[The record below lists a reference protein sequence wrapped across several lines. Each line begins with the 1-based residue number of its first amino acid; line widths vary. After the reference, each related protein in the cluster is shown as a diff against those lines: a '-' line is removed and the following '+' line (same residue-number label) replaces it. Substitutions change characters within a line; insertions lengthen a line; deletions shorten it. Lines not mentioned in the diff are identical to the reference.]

1 MEESF
6 ICDLIEMAHLG
17 ELREKLRND
26 ESYNCVKDDNA
37 ALDKLKNTLNPE
49 QFKLVKDYIFQNQ
62 LKEEFIY
69 YQSDI
74 KLLNYGIKIGM
85 QIQKSFDDDEA

>member
-1 MEESF
+1 MQESF

-49 QFKLVKDYIFQNQ
+49 QFNL
-62 LKEEFIY
+62 
-69 YQSDI
+69 S
-74 KLLNYGIKIGM
+74 KITYLTVNSKKNLST
-85 QIQKSFDDDEA
+85 INPT

>member
-1 MEESF
+1 MQESF

-37 ALDKLKNTLNPE
+37 ALDKLKNTLNPD

-69 YQSDI
+69 RQSDI
-74 KLLNYGIKIGM
+74 KLLNYGIRIGM

>member
-1 MEESF
+1 MQESF

-37 ALDKLKNTLNPE
+37 ALDTLNPE
-49 QFKLVKDYIFQNQ
+49 QFKLVKDYIFNCH

-69 YQSDI
+69 RQSDI

>member
-1 MEESF
+1 MQESF

-37 ALDKLKNTLNPE
+37 ALDKLKNTA
-49 QFKLVKDYIFQNQ
+49 KK
-62 LKEEFIY
+62 
-69 YQSDI
+69 
-74 KLLNYGIKIGM
+74 
-85 QIQKSFDDDEA
+85 